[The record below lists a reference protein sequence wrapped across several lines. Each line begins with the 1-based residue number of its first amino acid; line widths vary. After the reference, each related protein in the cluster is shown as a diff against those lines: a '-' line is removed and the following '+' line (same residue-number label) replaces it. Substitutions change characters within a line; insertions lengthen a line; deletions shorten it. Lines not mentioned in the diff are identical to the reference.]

1 MRINSNSTKQLQA
14 VMDKIETFP
23 NRIASAQQ
31 SALMRTSN
39 NLAQNLYRK
48 YPASKYLSYEISTS
62 GKLGYRMTISPEKG
76 AITSTGGDSYIAA
89 SVFLKGR
96 KSYTVS
102 SRREN
107 MPMFLRDASVPPYPR
122 ALWTANIPAMRGNS
136 DEIKSEA
143 RKAVI
148 KNLEYAIMRFGFGP
162 RGGATGLVDLP
173 RPRSR
178 AK

>member
-1 MRINSNSTKQLQA
+1 
-14 VMDKIETFP
+14 MDKIETFP
-23 NRIASAQQ
+23 NRIASAQH

-62 GKLGYRMTISPEKG
+62 GSLGYKMTISPERG
-76 AITSTGGDSYIAA
+76 AITSSGGDSYIAA

-96 KSYTVS
+96 KAYKVK
-102 SRREN
+102 SRSKN
-107 MPMFLRDASVPPYPR
+107 GPMVLRDASVPPYPR
-122 ALWTANIPAMRGNS
+122 TLWTADIPAMRGKS

-143 RKAVI
+143 RKAII
-148 KNLEYAIMRFGFGP
+148 KNLEYALMRFGFGP

-173 RPRSR
+173 RMRSR
-178 AK
+178 AE